1 MPAEGRR
8 FRSAQTLRGSAQAVV
23 AGAEEF
29 EETEAAEDLELL
41 ADFAAQPKI
50 AVPLKKLP
58 S

>member
-1 MPAEGRR
+1 MSDLKVRPLKKSVG
-8 FRSAQTLRGSAQAVV
+8 

-29 EETEAAEDLELL
+29 EETEVAEDLELL

-50 AVPLKKLP
+50 TVPLKRVP